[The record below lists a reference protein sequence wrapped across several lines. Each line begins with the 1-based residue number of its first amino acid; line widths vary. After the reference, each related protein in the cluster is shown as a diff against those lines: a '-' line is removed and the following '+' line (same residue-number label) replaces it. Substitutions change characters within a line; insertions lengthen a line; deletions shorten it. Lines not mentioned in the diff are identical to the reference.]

1 MPGARADA
9 LVVDRD
15 EDALLGLPPSH
26 TLDALLFSSPG
37 RRWRDVLVAGRWVI
51 RDRVHAAAPAI
62 AERFAATMHAL
73 G

>member
-1 MPGARADA
+1 MLFRS
-9 LVVDRD
+9 DRG

-37 RRWRDVLVAGRWVI
+37 RSWRDVLVAGRWVI
-51 RDRVHAAAPAI
+51 RDGVHAKAAAV
-62 AERFAATMHAL
+62 AERFTTTMHAL